1 MIAFSSSCDGHID
14 THIQSESLTENCF
27 REIFK
32 NELRQ
37 DVFSF
42 SFIFIFSS
50 STPTSGSCFTTTSC
64 FHLFFISVLACEAFA
79 LDVLRLFFFDF
90 VEIFGPYSLCAQLR
104 FTESLSDCRSSTESK
119 AKPLRAYKLRKKS
132 SFLKKRK
139 YERAK
144 RQTVLLFYSFGKR
157 NDHCNLMLK
166 VNNVSFRSTAFFYTG
181 CLVGGGPTPIGM
193 ARIVDYKI
201 KIN

>member
-1 MIAFSSSCDGHID
+1 MIAFSSSCNGHID

-50 STPTSGSCFTTTSC
+50 STPSSGSCFTTTSC

-79 LDVLRLFFFDF
+79 LDVLRLFFFF
-90 VEIFGPYSLCAQLR
+90 LILLKF
-104 FTESLSDCRSSTESK
+104 SDRIRSV
-119 AKPLRAYKLRKKS
+119 LNYDLRKA
-132 SFLKKRK
+132 
-139 YERAK
+139 Y
-144 RQTVLLFYSFGKR
+144 
-157 NDHCNLMLK
+157 
-166 VNNVSFRSTAFFYTG
+166 
-181 CLVGGGPTPIGM
+181 
-193 ARIVDYKI
+193 RIAVPLQNQKQNHFAH
-201 KIN
+201 IN